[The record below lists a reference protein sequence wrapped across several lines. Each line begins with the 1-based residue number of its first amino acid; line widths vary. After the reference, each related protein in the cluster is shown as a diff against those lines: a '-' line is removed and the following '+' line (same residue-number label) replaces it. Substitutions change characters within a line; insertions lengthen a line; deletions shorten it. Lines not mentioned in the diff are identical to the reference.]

1 MQGGRSTEEGT
12 PPSAW
17 QKGGGQSSLNKGGN
31 KWIEL
36 GRGLLI
42 IWEE

>member
-1 MQGGRSTEEGT
+1 MQGEGCMGT

-17 QKGGGQSSLNKGGN
+17 QDNGGRNSLNKGGN

-36 GRGLLI
+36 KR
-42 IWEE
+42 